1 MNLSEILA
9 AGYDPA
15 RFAQGRIR
23 RSGQPLTPEEMDQI
37 NAEQQ
42 AERMRDP
49 RLATGIIGNNPQ
61 MPLPRFGASG
71 SWEPGGGASGSWEDP
86 RGSSSGSWDESM
98 PQQPQQLRDLVSP
111 QPPVQPMQPG
121 PSSAPQQTLRDLAS
135 VRDFNP
141 IDNPSVPVPSG
152 TGMIRNNRTG
162 ATYALGGGDS
172 AGNASGIPD
181 YTRPIEIFGQGKGY
195 AIKGEPLA
203 ALINGRRV
211 DYGVDSAA
219 GRAADMQK
227 LQMATAQQKL
237 QEGNADIRL
246 KEAQI
251 NAMPNKQTP
260 QQTAAYNFGL
270 KEVAKDDAAVQQAAA
285 VEQAA
290 KRWQELNAKVTT
302 GRIAGTLIPA
312 IGNPERQELVQL
324 QNFLTMNNFKP
335 GQGAI
340 SNIEREFMKGSGP
353 TLSNDKETNDN
364 ITRIMI
370 GAAQNAKDRANFRE
384 MWLQQKGNLLGA
396 DAAWQKYLDTN
407 PRYIP
412 GNDGQLMENTNR
424 VDIMSALSGTPQQP
438 AAQAQPMPQQ
448 ARPGANSQP
457 FVVATPDG
465 RKFSFPTQAQ
475 ADGFRK
481 AAGI

>member
-1 MNLSEILA
+1 MNLSEIIA

-23 RSGQPLTPEEMDQI
+23 RGGQPLTPEEMDQL

-42 AERMRDP
+42 TA
-49 RLATGIIGNNPQ
+49 Q
-61 MPLPRFGASG
+61 MPMPRTGT
-71 SWEPGGGASGSWEDP
+71 SGSWEDP

-111 QPPVQPMQPG
+111 QQYGQPMQPG

-162 ATYALGGGDS
+162 ATYALGGGDNT
-172 AGNASGIPD
+172 GNASGIPD

-227 LQMATAQQKL
+227 LQVAQAQQKL
-237 QEGNADIRL
+237 QEGSADIRL
-246 KEAQI
+246 KEAQ
-251 NAMPNKQTP
+251 AAALPNKQTP

-270 KEVAKDDAAVQQAAA
+270 REVAKDDAAVQKAA
-285 VEQAA
+285 EIEEKA
-290 KRWQELNAKVTT
+290 KRWLTLNANVAT
-302 GRIAGTLIPA
+302 GRVAGMTPA
-312 IGNPERQELVQL
+312 IGNPERQELEQI
-324 QNFLTMNNFKP
+324 QNFLTMNNLP
-335 GQGAI
+335 HGQGAVATV
-340 SNIEREFMKGSGP
+340 ERQYIRGSGP
-353 TLSNDKETNDN
+353 TVYNDKETNDN
-364 ITRIMI
+364 IIRIMI
-370 GAAQNAKDRANFRE
+370 GGAQNARDRADFRE
-384 MWLQQKGNLLGA
+384 AWLQQEKSLLGA
-396 DAAWQKYLDTN
+396 DAAWRKYINAN

-412 GNDGQLMENTNR
+412 TKDGGLVENTNR
-424 VDIMSALSGTPQQP
+424 SDPMTSLPGNQAPGAKGPRPPITAFGPP
-438 AAQAQPMPQQ
+438 AAQAG
-448 ARPGANSQP
+448 PG
-457 FVVATPDG
+457 
-465 RKFSFPTQAQ
+465 R
-475 ADGFRK
+475 
-481 AAGI
+481 